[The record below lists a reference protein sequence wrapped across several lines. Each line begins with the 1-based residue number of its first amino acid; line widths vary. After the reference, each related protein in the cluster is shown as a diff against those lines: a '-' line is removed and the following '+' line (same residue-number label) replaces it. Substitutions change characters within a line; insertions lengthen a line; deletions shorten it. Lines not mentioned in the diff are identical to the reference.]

1 MRRSRFHFRKCLILS
16 ESCVA
21 IILFPETFESM
32 WPQAAQEYAK
42 IYYTYR
48 P

>member
-1 MRRSRFHFRKCLILS
+1 MLNFEWVLCRYR
-16 ESCVA
+16 
-21 IILFPETFESM
+21 LFLKTVEETCESM
-32 WPQAAQEYAK
+32 WPQAAQKHVE

>member
-1 MRRSRFHFRKCLILS
+1 MGLVSPS
-16 ESCVA
+16 S
-21 IILFPETFESM
+21 LFLKTFEEIFESM

>member
-1 MRRSRFHFRKCLILS
+1 MLNFEWALCRYR
-16 ESCVA
+16 
-21 IILFPETFESM
+21 LFPETFEGTFESM
-32 WPQAAQEYAK
+32 WPQAAREYAE